1 MIILTYLRLICTSFF
16 LSSMAEDLKSLD
28 LSYNELDEM
37 PVKAMKPLKVLDW
50 ANFHRYTERN

>member
-1 MIILTYLRLICTSFF
+1 
-16 LSSMAEDLKSLD
+16 MAEDLKSLD